1 MSLRKTWRAGASML
15 VLALV
20 AAGCQSMGS
29 DRGEAQTPKSGTVEA
44 KMRAV
49 KTDKFEGAKA
59 NAGYATLTKRDGRL
73 MLTWS
78 DDFKIPDT
86 PAPHWQVVDAKGNVY
101 LLQRLVIKEDKQNRT
116 ITLPTYVKDVVKVQI
131 WCAWAET
138 LLGEASF
145 PMVVTPASMDDERN
159 YGG

>member
-1 MSLRKTWRAGASML
+1 MSMRKTFRTGASLL

-20 AAGCQSMGS
+20 AAGCQSMRSG
-29 DRGEAQTPKSGTVEA
+29 DARMTDGATAEARMQSARTG
-44 KMRAV
+44 
-49 KTDKFEGAKA
+49 KFEGAKA
-59 NAGYATLTKRDGRL
+59 NAGYATLTTRDGKR

-86 PAPHWQVVDAKGNVY
+86 PAPHWQVVDGKGNVY
-101 LLQRLVIKEDKQNRT
+101 LLQRLVIKEDKENRT
-116 ITLPTYVKDVVKVQI
+116 ITLPAYVKDVRTVQI

-145 PMVVTPASMDDERN
+145 PMAMTPASMDDARN
-159 YGG
+159 MKG